1 MATDQVA
8 TDAGSSL
15 EGRFLLTTLIG
26 AAVGTVLGGILAVLF
41 FPVYFLG
48 IMGGGFC
55 SGFLYKRGAGS
66 GALIGGVAGVAMTVP
81 FAVLLVAVLVV
92 GIGGVLATTPIPA
105 DDPRGRGLFAAYGTL
120 SIFLVIVALFANGIS
135 GLIGGVVGGAVAE

>member
-1 MATDQVA
+1 MATDQAA

-26 AAVGTVLGGILAVLF
+26 AAVGTVRGGILAALF
-41 FPVYFLG
+41 FLG
-48 IMGGGFC
+48 IMGGGV
-55 SGFLYKRGAGS
+55 SGFLDERGTGS

-105 DDPRGRGLFAAYGTL
+105 DDPRGQGLFAAYGTL